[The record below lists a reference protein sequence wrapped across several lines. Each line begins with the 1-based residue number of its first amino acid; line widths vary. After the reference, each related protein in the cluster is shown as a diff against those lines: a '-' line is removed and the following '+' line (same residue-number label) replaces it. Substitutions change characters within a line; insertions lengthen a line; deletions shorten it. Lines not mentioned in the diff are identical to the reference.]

1 MEPFHQGGV
10 VRGKPVL
17 VGERDGCVV
26 PEGRLEFPAWV
37 KELRV
42 ETPPAIAAAI
52 TEAIRES
59 IRTGKPL
66 VIEGFETA
74 PERRTMLKPGEP
86 VAATCPQCGKA
97 DVLRTDAELAVA
109 GWDRDTMNRYVPDG
123 WIVILRG
130 STANEERRA
139 LALCSWFC
147 VQRFGE
153 REAAE
158 AEARNP

>member
-1 MEPFHQGGV
+1 MEPFHRGGFLPGV
-10 VRGKPVL
+10 VPGIRI
-17 VGERDGCVV
+17 
-26 PEGRLEFPAWV
+26 EFPAWM

-42 ETPPAIAAAI
+42 ETPPALAAAI
-52 TEAIRES
+52 TEAVL
-59 IRTGKPL
+59 TGKPL

-74 PERRTMLKPGEP
+74 PDGSQRRAMLKPGEP